1 MVSMKFL
8 SVVAGMIV
16 LLIRQVYVPLSVCV
30 SELIFNLYRFVS
42 IVSISYLGSAVLSRS
57 PSLNQ

>member
-1 MVSMKFL
+1 MSVKFL

-30 SELIFNLYRFVS
+30 SVLIVNLYRFVS
-42 IVSISYLGSAVLSRS
+42 IVSISYLLGSEVLSTS